1 MPQWRVATISVRKG
15 RSFEWLGTVEAPNFR
30 EACRLAIEQFKV
42 PVERQSRLFVTRA
55 DEKA

>member
-1 MPQWRVATISVRKG
+1 MSQWRVATISVKKG
-15 RSFEWLGTVEAPNFR
+15 RRFEWLGTVEAPNFR

-42 PVERQSRLFVTRA
+42 PIERQSRLFVSKS